1 LKVVWTVLAPV
12 ELRFGAYLPSSRRFS
27 HRM

>member
-1 LKVVWTVLAPV
+1 MNYFWTVVAVV

-27 HRM
+27 ESM